1 MANIKGGELILKCL
15 QKEGVKHIIAITDEG
30 YHAIQHKC
38 ADYGM
43 RFVSPRHE
51 AAAAHIA
58 QGIFKATGEISAVLG
73 GGGPGTA
80 NLLSGVICAESEGVP
95 MLVITAQRRKEV
107 VYPSQVGVFQGT
119 DQLEWFRPVTKW
131 NAVVHEWQRIPE
143 IVSRAFRE
151 TWTGRPGP
159 VHIDVPESVMNE
171 EADEDSVQILEP
183 HQYRSLVPP
192 APSSAE
198 IEEIASLLEQ
208 AERPLVMAGTGVLN
222 SGAWDDYRA
231 LVEALGCPST
241 TSMAGRTALSDDHPN
256 NLLPYS
262 AGSFSARREA
272 DVVVTFGT
280 CLGELDLPWDK
291 YWGDETQKIVQV
303 DIDPRNLG
311 AHRALYRGV
320 VADAGAALRALVEK
334 LRERGVQPE
343 DGARAAAYRAQTE
356 AWCAEAL
363 QPMIDAGG
371 DETIHPVQSI
381 LAANEVF
388 PQGSINIA
396 DGGNTSLFNM
406 FFSRF
411 SEPRTSQGN
420 AEFGHLGTGIPSAI
434 GAKLARPDADVFCIS
449 GDGAAGFN
457 IMELETAVRENVKI
471 TVIVHAEGSWAME
484 EIVHLAE
491 GAQPEQYRSALMGTV
506 RWDEIAKAVG
516 CHGEY
521 VEKSAD
527 LVPAMQ
533 RARDAERPALV
544 CVKTDRQATLIPPG
558 LEQFGEVYSGA

>member
-15 QKEGVKHIIAITDEG
+15 QKEGVKRIIAITDEG

-43 RFVSPRHE
+43 RLIAPRHE
-51 AAAAHIA
+51 AAGAHIA
-58 QGIFKATGEISAVLG
+58 QGIYRASGEISAVLG

-80 NLLSGVICAESEGVP
+80 NLLSGVICAGSEGVP
-95 MLVITAQRRKEV
+95 LIVITAQRRKEV

-119 DQLEWFRPVTKW
+119 DQLEWFHPVTKW

-151 TWTGRPGP
+151 AWTGRPGP
-159 VHIDVPESVMNE
+159 VHIDVPETVMNE
-171 EADEDSVQILEP
+171 EGDDASVRILEP

-198 IEEIASLLEQ
+198 IEELASLLEQ
-208 AERPLVMAGTGVLN
+208 AERPLVMAGAGVLDC
-222 SGAWDDYRA
+222 GAWDDYRA
-231 LVEALGCPST
+231 LVETLGCPSA
-241 TSMAGRTALSDDHPN
+241 TSVAGRTALSDDHPN
-256 NLLPYS
+256 NLFPYT
-262 AGSFSARREA
+262 AGAFNARREA

-291 YWGDETQKIVQV
+291 YWGDEAQKIVQV

-320 VADAGAALRALVEK
+320 VADAGAALRALTLK
-334 LRERGVQPE
+334 LRERGVRPE
-343 DGARAAAYRAQTE
+343 DGSRAAAYRAQTE
-356 AWCAEAL
+356 AWRAETL

-371 DETIHPVQSI
+371 DDVIHPAQSV

-388 PQGSINIA
+388 PQGSINVA
-396 DGGNTSLFNM
+396 DGGNTSLFNL
-406 FFSRF
+406 FFSRLTK
-411 SEPRTSQGN
+411 PRTSQGN
-420 AEFGHLGTGIPSAI
+420 TEFGHLGTGIPSAI
-434 GAKLARPDADVFCIS
+434 GAKLARPDVDVFCIS

-457 IMELETAVRENVKI
+457 IMEMETAVRENVKI
-471 TVIVHAEGSWAME
+471 TVIVHAEGSWSME
-484 EIVHLAE
+484 EIVHIAVGAE
-491 GAQPEQYRSALMGTV
+491 PDRYRSALFGTV
-506 RWDEIAKAVG
+506 RWDKIAEAVG

-533 RARDAERPALV
+533 RARDAELPALV
-544 CVKTDRQATLIPPG
+544 CVKTDRQANLIPPG